1 MKIETSDVL
10 LSKKN
15 PSVTTHPFPY
25 FQIKNFLP
33 DDFYRQLLAEY
44 PSTSMFNNRLLEGKR
59 VMSAE
64 AQDQV
69 VMASPAWSSLIEHM
83 GSQEFL
89 DDMFSVLRPS
99 LRATRGWLG
108 SRRLVKHPKGKTSIG
123 DWLKGHPTRVDFE
136 FSRLPQ
142 GALLT
147 PHTDKWTKVL
157 SLLLYLPP
165 PGWRKEY
172 GGSTELYAPK
182 SKAHIRNWSNRH
194 LDFDKVDVIFQA
206 DYSPNTLFGF
216 VKTRDSFHGVSPIL
230 CPDGMERLTFNI
242 NYKVPQEFVS
252 TVPARAI
259 ASYWRRSEA
268 RYFRDVPDM
277 KETHRVLR
285 LNQIK
290 PYFEAGDSDED
301 IARKLEIVPEIVRQ
315 YREHYDAERTPA
327 PATNAV

>member
-1 MKIETSDVL
+1 
-10 LSKKN
+10 
-15 PSVTTHPFPY
+15 
-25 FQIKNFLP
+25 
-33 DDFYRQLLAEY
+33 
-44 PSTSMFNNRLLEGKR
+44 MFNNRLFEGKR
-59 VMSAE
+59 VMSDE
-64 AQDQV
+64 VQDRV
-69 VMASPAWSSLIEHM
+69 VFSSPAWSSLIERM

-89 DDMFSVLRPS
+89 NDMFSLLQPS
-99 LRATRGWLG
+99 LRATRSWLG
-108 SRRLVKHPKGKTSIG
+108 SRRLIRHPKGKPSVL

-136 FSRLPQ
+136 FSRLPH

-182 SKAHIRNWSNRH
+182 NKSHINNWSNRH
-194 LDFDKVDVIFQA
+194 LDFDKVDIIFQA

-242 NYKVPQEFVS
+242 NYKVPQEFVDS
-252 TVPARAI
+252 IPGRMV
-259 ASYWRRSEA
+259 ASYWRRTER

-277 KETHRVLR
+277 KETQRALR

-290 PYFEAGDSDED
+290 PYFDAGDSDEE
-301 IARKLEIVPEIVRQ
+301 IARRLEIAPEIIRQ
-315 YREHYDAERTPA
+315 YRERYEFERKSA
-327 PATNAV
+327 HMANAI